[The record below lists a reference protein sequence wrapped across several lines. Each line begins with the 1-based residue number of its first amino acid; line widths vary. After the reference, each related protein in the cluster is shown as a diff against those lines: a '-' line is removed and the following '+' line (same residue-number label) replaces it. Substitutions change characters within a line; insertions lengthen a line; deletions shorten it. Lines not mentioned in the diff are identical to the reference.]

1 MSYEKKYLKYK
12 QKYIDLKNQLSFEQG
27 DNFKQSVL
35 SQNQIISIPKSL
47 NSYLGGAT
55 TYMQVIDVL
64 KSKLNQKLNN
74 MASGL
79 RRGGVP
85 RGWYL
90 IEGNIGS
97 GKSTLLE
104 KLGELQHVEIIQEPV
119 REWEVDVEGESLIK
133 CFYIEQQRFSFTFQ
147 IVALQTLIQAL
158 HQREQTEF
166 FRFSERSI
174 WSSKNIFAVLAKRAG
189 KMMPMEY
196 YYFEKFFN
204 WIEKTFPAKPK
215 GIIYVQCSPE
225 ISHARINRRNRA
237 GEEGIPLDY
246 IKSVHN
252 RHEEWFAEWAK
263 EPGQHPPV
271 YTINNNADD
280 NYPAVIKQVFTMI
293 GEEVVPLPKAPGG
306 SAAPGGH

>member
-12 QKYIDLKNQLSFEQG
+12 QKYIDLKEQY
-27 DNFKQSVL
+27 DL

-47 NSYLGGAT
+47 NSYLGGAS

-74 MASGL
+74 MPNGL

-119 REWEVDVEGESLIK
+119 REWEVDIEGTSLLK
-133 CFYIEQQRFSFTFQ
+133 SFYANQPRFSFTFQ
-147 IVALQTLIQAL
+147 VVALQTLIEAL

-174 WSSKNIFAVLAKRAG
+174 WSSKNVFAALAKRDG
-189 KMMPMEY
+189 KMNPMEY
-196 YYFEKFFN
+196 HYFEKFFN
-204 WIEKTFPAKPK
+204 WIEKISPKKPT
-215 GIIYVQCSPE
+215 GIIYVRCDPAVSFARVQKRARPGEDGE
-225 ISHARINRRNRA
+225 IMRRVLIDIHEFHESWLGRWKA
-237 GEEGIPLDY
+237 EG
-246 IKSVHN
+246 
-252 RHEEWFAEWAK
+252 
-263 EPGQHPPV
+263 GHPPIH
-271 YTINNNADD
+271 TIDNNADD

-293 GEEVVPLPKAPGG
+293 GEAVVPLPRAG
-306 SAAPGGH
+306 AAPAPPHGGPP